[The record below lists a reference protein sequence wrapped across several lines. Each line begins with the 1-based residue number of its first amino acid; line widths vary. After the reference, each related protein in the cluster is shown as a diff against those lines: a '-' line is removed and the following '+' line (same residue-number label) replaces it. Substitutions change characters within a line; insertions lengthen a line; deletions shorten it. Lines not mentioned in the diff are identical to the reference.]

1 MRKNNNNQRRPKIVI
16 SKTDFE
22 RLTKLATALADRNP
36 RASDDLFA
44 ELDRARI
51 VSDGWMREDIVQIGS
66 TVQYRT
72 ATGDTRTVTLV
83 YPGEADIGEGKI
95 SVLTPIGTALL
106 GLSVGQSMTWATR
119 DGRELEL
126 SVVSVRQ
133 TRHDRERPSSS
144 DLPHATVAGA

>member
-1 MRKNNNNQRRPKIVI
+1 VI

-106 GLSVGQSMTWATR
+106 GLSVGQSM
-119 DGRELEL
+119 
-126 SVVSVRQ
+126 
-133 TRHDRERPSSS
+133 
-144 DLPHATVAGA
+144 

>member
-16 SKTDFE
+16 RKTDFE

-44 ELDRARI
+44 ELDRARV

-133 TRHDRERPSSS
+133 TGHDRERPGPS

>member
-16 SKTDFE
+16 RKTDFE

-51 VSDGWMREDIVQIGS
+51 VSDGWMREDVVQIGS

-133 TRHDRERPSSS
+133 TGHDRERPGPS

>member
-126 SVVSVRQ
+126 SVVSVPQ
-133 TRHDRERPSSS
+133 TRHDR
-144 DLPHATVAGA
+144 